1 MIELSPKTFED
12 FQAETGKGNVVP
24 VVRSVL
30 ADLHTPVGAFLRV
43 ANAAEQA
50 FLLESI
56 EGGER
61 LARYSFLAANPF
73 MTVRSHKSQTILE
86 KDGSR
91 KLYPDRTL
99 VEFLR
104 NHFKRHKL
112 ARREKLPPLCG
123 GAVGFVAYDAA
134 RWFEK
139 VLDDGTTRDKTDA
152 IWMFFRNI
160 LVFDRL
166 KQRIE
171 IVSIVFTDEAK
182 GDDAK
187 LRKLYD
193 EAVAET
199 VRLEKI
205 LAESSLPIVTSAK
218 RERAESTQFTSN
230 WKKAD
235 FLAAVEKIKDHI
247 LAGDAYQVVLSQ
259 KFKRQTSAEP
269 INIYR
274 ALRTTNP
281 SPYMFYVKLSGAETL
296 IGASPEM
303 LVRCNGK
310 KLEYRPIAGTRKRGA
325 TETEDWILAEDLRSD
340 MKEISEHVMLVDLG
354 RNDLGR
360 VSEFGSV
367 EVAELMKIEKYSHVQ
382 HLVTSLKSRLKDGL
396 DRFDAL
402 GACFPAG
409 TVSGAPKVRAM
420 QIIDE
425 LEPSKRGV
433 YAGAIGYIDYAENL
447 DTCIAIRTIR
457 LKDDTA
463 AIQAGAGIV
472 ADSVPEKEYEE
483 TINKARAL
491 VKAIEMAENFDKS
504 I

>member
-1 MIELSPKTFED
+1 MFELSPKNFED
-12 FQAETGKGNVVP
+12 FLAETEKGNVVP

-30 ADLHTPVGAFLRV
+30 ADLHTPVSAFLRV
-43 ANAAEQA
+43 ASDSEQA

-73 MTVRSHKSQTILE
+73 MTVRTKNGVPILE

-91 KLYPDRTL
+91 KTYPDRNL
-99 VEFLR
+99 IDFLR
-104 NHFKRHKL
+104 NHFKHHKL

-123 GAVGFVAYDAA
+123 GAVGFMAYDAA

-139 VLDDGTTRDKTDA
+139 LLADGKKSEKAEA
-152 IWMFFRNI
+152 IWMFFRNV

-166 KQRIE
+166 KHRIE
-171 IVSIVFTDEAK
+171 IVSIVFTDEAD
-182 GDDAK
+182 GDKEK

-193 EAVAET
+193 TAVAET
-199 VRLEKI
+199 VQIEKTLQFETPTI
-205 LAESSLPIVTSAK
+205 LRKSDAK
-218 RERAESTQFTSN
+218 IADSNQFSSN

-235 FLAAVEKIKDHI
+235 FLAAVDKIKEYI

-259 KFKRQTSAEP
+259 KFKRETSAEP
-269 INIYR
+269 LNIYR

-281 SPYMFYVKLSGAETL
+281 SPYMFYVKFGDSTL

-303 LVRCNGK
+303 LVRCYGR
-310 KLEYRPIAGTRKRGA
+310 KLQYRPIAGTRKRGA
-325 TETEDWILAEDLRSD
+325 TETEDWILAEDLKSD

-425 LEPSKRGV
+425 LEPTRRGV
-433 YAGAIGYIDYAENL
+433 YAGAIGYFDYAENL
-447 DTCIAIRTIR
+447 DTCIAIRTIQ
-457 LKDDTA
+457 LENNTA
-463 AIQAGAGIV
+463 SIQAGAGIV

-491 VKAIEMAENFDKS
+491 VKAIEIAENF
-504 I
+504 

>member
-1 MIELSPKTFED
+1 MFELTPKNFED
-12 FQAETGKGNVVP
+12 FLAETEKGNVVP

-30 ADLHTPVGAFLRV
+30 ADLHTPVSAFLRV
-43 ANAAEQA
+43 CRDAKQS

-73 MTVRSHKSQTILE
+73 MTVRTKNGVPILE
-86 KDGSR
+86 KDAS
-91 KLYPDRTL
+91 KQTYPDRNL
-99 VEFLR
+99 IEFLR

-123 GAVGFVAYDAA
+123 GAVGFMAYDAA

-139 VLDDGTTRDKTDA
+139 TLADGKKSEKAEA
-152 IWMFFRNI
+152 IWMFFRNV

-166 KQRIE
+166 KHRIE

-182 GDDAK
+182 GDKEK

-199 VRLEKI
+199 VETEKN
-205 LAESSLPIVTSAK
+205 LDFETPTVLQKSDAK
-218 RERAESTQFTSN
+218 NSEPHQFSSN

-235 FLAAVEKIKDHI
+235 FLAAVDKIKEHI

-259 KFKRQTSAEP
+259 KFKRETSADAL
-269 INIYR
+269 NIYR

-281 SPYMFYVKLSGAETL
+281 SPYMFYVKFGEETL

-303 LVRCNGK
+303 LVRCHGRR
-310 KLEYRPIAGTRKRGA
+310 LSYRPIAGTRKRGA
-325 TETEDWILAEDLRSD
+325 TEPEDWILAEDLRSD

-425 LEPSKRGV
+425 LEPTKRGV
-433 YAGAIGYIDYAENL
+433 YAGAIGYFDYAENL
-447 DTCIAIRTIR
+447 DTCIAIRTIQ
-457 LKDDTA
+457 LENNTA
-463 AIQAGAGIV
+463 SIQAGAGIV
-472 ADSVPEKEYEE
+472 ADSVPEMEYEE

-491 VKAIEMAENFDKS
+491 VKAIEMAENF
-504 I
+504 